1 MTDTTTVTMY
11 FDATCPFAWVTSRWL
26 KEVGT
31 VRDIEVEWA
40 PMSLAVLN
48 EDNEDI
54 SDGYREHLLA
64 AWGPARVAAAVYT
77 EHPEALDAYYTAIG
91 TRIHNEKRGGSGLH
105 GHDGLISEALAE
117 AGLPASLIDVAH
129 RGPDEEGSYE
139 PQLRESHAKA
149 LELVGNDVGTP
160 SSASATTR
168 SSAPSSPACRG
179 AETAGT
185 LFDAAVTLGGYPHFF
200 ELKRSRTENP
210 DAS

>member
-129 RGPDEEGSYE
+129 RGPDEGLLRAAAAGVPREG
-139 PQLRESHAKA
+139 
-149 LELVGNDVGTP
+149 
-160 SSASATTR
+160 
-168 SSAPSSPACRG
+168 
-179 AETAGT
+179 AGT
-185 LFDAAVTLGGYPHFF
+185 RRQRRRDPRPPPRRPRVLRPRPHPRAAG
-200 ELKRSRTENP
+200 
-210 DAS
+210 